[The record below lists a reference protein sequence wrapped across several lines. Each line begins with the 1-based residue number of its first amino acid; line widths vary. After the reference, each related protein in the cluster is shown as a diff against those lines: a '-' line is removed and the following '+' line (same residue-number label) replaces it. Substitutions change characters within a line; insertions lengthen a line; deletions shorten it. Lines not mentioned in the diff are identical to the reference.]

1 MKALKIVSVMALLLA
16 ASLQAQEN
24 LKISYFQGGSFK
36 IRFNFQSALFSGVGL
51 RSEGMAGVL
60 TARGADPATI
70 VRHPAALALVKQ
82 PMMVFDV
89 TPPLQFNAGSLMDLD
104 PSIQSGV
111 NSALADYNVPQNE
124 ITYPQLDINFGQA
137 GVTGSGGAI
146 IPTPYGYVG
155 FAVYRPFNL
164 SMDVFGNGFATM
176 IETIKSIGENVTV
189 VQFATQIN
197 PTVRLNLNTT
207 AAGISYAK
215 RIGEHFAF
223 GATVD
228 WLSARFDLNAFF
240 KLDGIML
247 LRQEGAV
254 AGQEYAFND
263 PYDGSIRWQDGE
275 QNTLDQWAVGSYQG
289 AAWGATFSALW
300 APGQTWSFDL
310 AISLPPYLEMKGGM
324 EFIQNRIP
332 ALQAENLINSG
343 GNADIFDVTSL
354 NLAKPTL
361 TERFENP
368 TDSVLVLSFPKS
380 ITFGISKKLG
390 QRSLI
395 ALNFTQFMGEFAYNY
410 LQYRHGL
417 KFKQGFRMGMTF
429 PMAWFLSPETIV
441 LRLLGQDPKP
451 MFRFGFGVTF
461 MDEVKSGFKYQN
473 NANRTYA
480 ASGLMLPSFAM
491 GKSFWLFRNVET
503 DILFIALPA
512 SLMKFSFLY
521 RF

>member
-1 MKALKIVSVMALLLA
+1 MKPLRLLSVLTLMTVS
-16 ASLQAQEN
+16 SLFAQN
-24 LKISYFQGGSFK
+24 DINISYFQGGSFN

-70 VRHPAALALVKQ
+70 IRHPAALALVKR
-82 PMMVFDV
+82 PVAVFDV
-89 TPPLQFNAGSLMDLD
+89 TPPLQFNAGAFVDLD

-111 NSALADYNVPQNE
+111 NSALADYNVPQSE
-124 ITYPQLDINFGQA
+124 ITYPELDINFGQA

-155 FAVYRPFNL
+155 FAVYRPFTL
-164 SMDVFGNGFATM
+164 SMDLFGNGFATM
-176 IETIKSIGENVTV
+176 IETRKAIGDNVTV

-197 PTVRLNLNTT
+197 PTIRLNMNTT
-207 AAGISYAK
+207 AAGFSYA
-215 RIGEHFAF
+215 RRVGEHFAF

-263 PYDGSIRWQDGE
+263 PYDASIRWQDGE

-289 AAWGATFSALW
+289 TAWGATFSALW

-310 AISLPPYLEMKGGM
+310 AVTLPPYLEMKGSM

-332 ALQAENLINSG
+332 ALQAENLISG
-343 GNADIFDVTSL
+343 DSNAEIFDVTSL

-380 ITFGISKKLG
+380 VTLGISKKLG

-395 ALNFTQFMGEFAYNY
+395 ALNYTQFMGEFAYSY

-417 KFKQGFRMGMTF
+417 KFKQGFRFGMTF
-429 PMAWFLSPETIV
+429 PVAWFLSPETAI
-441 LRLLGQDPKP
+441 LRWLGQDPKP
-451 MFRFGFGVTF
+451 LFRFGFGVTF
-461 MDEVKSGFKYQN
+461 VDEVKSGFQYQ
-473 NANRTYA
+473 ANSSKPYTT
-480 ASGLMLPSFAM
+480 SGIMLPSFAM
-491 GKSFWLFRNVET
+491 GKSFWLIRNVEA
-503 DILFIALPA
+503 DVLFVALPA
-512 SLMKFSFLY
+512 SFLKFSFLY